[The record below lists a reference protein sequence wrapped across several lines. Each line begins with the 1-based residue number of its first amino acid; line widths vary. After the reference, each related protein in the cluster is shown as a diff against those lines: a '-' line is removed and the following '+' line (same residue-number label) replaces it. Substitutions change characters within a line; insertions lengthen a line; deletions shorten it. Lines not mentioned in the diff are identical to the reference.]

1 MGGALTLGV
10 AANSET
16 AAVFLEV
23 IQGEGGIRPATS
35 EYLKAAREICT
46 NAGALLIIDG
56 IQTCVGRTGKFFAF
70 EHFNLSPDAVTLAKG
85 LGGGVPIGA
94 LIAREE
100 VCALKA
106 LEHGSTFGGNPLVC
120 AVANSTLEVMENTHL
135 LEHVQSEGEW
145 LMGRLRELASRH
157 ACISEVRGRGLMIG
171 IELKS
176 EAKPV
181 LQAAQAKGLL
191 VLASGETV
199 VRLLPPLNT
208 PRVDFERAL
217 QILDEVLPA

>member
-1 MGGALTLGV
+1 
-10 AANSET
+10 
-16 AAVFLEV
+16 
-23 IQGEGGIRPATS
+23 
-35 EYLKAAREICT
+35 
-46 NAGALLIIDG
+46 
-56 IQTCVGRTGKFFAF
+56 
-70 EHFNLSPDAVTLAKG
+70 
-85 LGGGVPIGA
+85 
-94 LIAREE
+94 
-100 VCALKA
+100 
-106 LEHGSTFGGNPLVC
+106 
-120 AVANSTLEVMENTHL
+120 
-135 LEHVQSEGEW
+135 
-145 LMGRLRELASRH
+145 MGRLRELASRH